1 MFFKNIQIVIVLGL
15 SFGFTQKVHYLDTNG
30 YVSEF
35 YLSVPYYHDQERKIK
50 PIEMLEIDYIENEAH
65 FNDSILDGQVIK
77 SEDGAHNINSFLDDS
92 SYAAVYLYTQ
102 LRAEKPTKAYF
113 ILSVTD
119 GAKIYLNENLI
130 AAHYGYNYYNE
141 GKIISCDLKNGDN
154 SVVVKTI
161 NKDWDWKIK
170 LKILDKERGQ
180 IVLNK
185 RKEDRGLPFDH
196 IID

>member
-1 MFFKNIQIVIVLGL
+1 MFKPDLIYDVVNYAWNFILNLFAQEN
-15 SFGFTQKVHYLDTNG
+15 SC
-30 YVSEF
+30 EF
-35 YLSVPYYHDQERKIK
+35 IGMLPSPIITKI
-50 PIEMLEIDYIENEAH
+50 
-65 FNDSILDGQVIK
+65 
-77 SEDGAHNINSFLDDS
+77 SFLDDS

-102 LRAEKPTKAYF
+102 LQAEKPTKAYF

-185 RKEDRGLPFDH
+185 R
-196 IID
+196 